1 MNKFLKIIPLLIL
14 SSQSYAFSVSDVTDM
29 WRKLTWGPYLDM
41 NEPGQCD
48 EHYPLGLP
56 KPTVNYKR
64 YYLCRNGYASLYSPD
79 IKSPEVVAYQLTPKK
94 YSGMMTSLTSES
106 FLADPQLDNPD
117 RVKMSDYKDS
127 GMIPL
132 KMVTGAELK
141 YDQIAIDESFFLS
154 NTAPATPK
162 FVMGIWASLN
172 KRIEKWTTSKGQLYI
187 YTGPIY
193 AKKPVKTIG
202 NKVPLPS
209 HFYKIII
216 DPKLQENIVF
226 IIPNEAIL
234 PLRGKVKATATYD
247 LGRYIYN
254 IKTVEKYVN
263 VSFLPDLKDY
273 PSNFK
278 EKSMGSWALSGNETS
293 SSGERKKPQ

>member
-1 MNKFLKIIPLLIL
+1 MNKLLKIIPLLIL
-14 SSQSYAFSVSDVTDM
+14 SSQSYAFSMSDLSDM
-29 WRKLTWGPYLDM
+29 WRKLTWGPYTDM
-41 NEPGQCD
+41 NQPGQCD

-64 YYLCRNGYASLYSPD
+64 YYLCRSGYAAIYSPD

-94 YSGMMTSLTSES
+94 YSGIMSSLTNES
-106 FLADPQLDNPD
+106 FLADPQLENPE
-117 RVKMSDYKDS
+117 RTKMGDYKGS

-154 NTAPATPK
+154 NTTPATPK

-172 KRIEKWTTSKGQLYI
+172 KRIEKWTTSKGQLYV
-187 YTGPIY
+187 YTGPIF

-202 NKVPLPS
+202 DKIPLPS

-234 PLRGKVKATATYD
+234 PIRGTVKATATYD
-247 LGRYIYN
+247 LEKYIYSIN
-254 IKTVEKYVN
+254 TVEKYVN
-263 VSFLPDLKDY
+263 LSFLPGLKDY
-273 PSNFK
+273 PANFK
-278 EKSMGSWALSGNETS
+278 EKSMGSWALRGNETS